1 MILKVC
7 PSCGAEFEGDLC
19 LGCPSCGARAVGP
32 PLAKPEH
39 ELPSY
44 GRALI
49 AVACGFLMSAGLSLA
64 TVMVLVQT
72 KPISLRL
79 GAIEYAGESA
89 AWNLKWVELPI
100 AIAVLWIGVR
110 MLRAVRE
117 MPERFTGLW
126 IARGGFYRI
135 LRALSDYEEL
145 HASLPGQDDVV
156 KELSTL
162 PDPDGSMAE
171 ALLSLDP
178 NGYKPGA
185 VLAEAATTVR
195 ARNLRGTAFRNS
207 SASTSAAQMDHGVAF
222 TTYELRLPGEDKI
235 LGTDDDLVLHDGV
248 INKASELTQPSTERG
263 DRTRFHERRIRRH
276 NYQLHL
282 QPRRSGIRILPID
295 RCQPKS
301 ARTGLP
307 ARNSHSYPLR
317 SAQTVKLS
325 RGLNS
330 SVVSS

>member
-126 IARGGFYRI
+126 IARGGLVAAALATVIMATLIGVTIPERLLARRQQHEAAANAHFYRI
-135 LRALSDYEEL
+135 LRALSDYREL

-235 LGTDDDLVLHDGV
+235 LGNDDDLVLHDGV
-248 INKASELTQPSTERG
+248 INKASELTQPSSASV
-263 DRTRFHERRIRRH
+263 
-276 NYQLHL
+276 
-282 QPRRSGIRILPID
+282 RSNAP
-295 RCQPKS
+295 
-301 ARTGLP
+301 
-307 ARNSHSYPLR
+307 
-317 SAQTVKLS
+317 
-325 RGLNS
+325 
-330 SVVSS
+330 

>member
-1 MILKVC
+1 MILNVC

-19 LGCPSCGARAVGP
+19 VGCPLCGARAVVP

-100 AIAVLWIGVR
+100 AIAALWIGVR

-117 MPERFTGLW
+117 MPERFAGLW
-126 IARGGFYRI
+126 IARAGLVAAALATVIMATLIGVTIPERLVARQQQHEAAAKARFYRI
-135 LRALSDYEEL
+135 LRALSDYREL
-145 HASLPGQDDVV
+145 HGNLPGQDDVV

-162 PDPDGSMAE
+162 PDPDGS
-171 ALLSLDP
+171 
-178 NGYKPGA
+178 KPGA

-235 LGTDDDLVLHDGV
+235 LGNDDDLVLHDGV
-248 INKASELTQPSTERG
+248 INKASELTQPSSTSV
-263 DRTRFHERRIRRH
+263 
-276 NYQLHL
+276 
-282 QPRRSGIRILPID
+282 RSNAP
-295 RCQPKS
+295 
-301 ARTGLP
+301 
-307 ARNSHSYPLR
+307 
-317 SAQTVKLS
+317 
-325 RGLNS
+325 
-330 SVVSS
+330 

>member
-117 MPERFTGLW
+117 MPERFTGLS
-126 IARGGFYRI
+126 IARGGLVAAALATVIMATLIGVTIPERLLARRQQHEAAANSHFYRI

-248 INKASELTQPSTERG
+248 INKASELTQPSSTSV
-263 DRTRFHERRIRRH
+263 
-276 NYQLHL
+276 
-282 QPRRSGIRILPID
+282 RSNAP
-295 RCQPKS
+295 
-301 ARTGLP
+301 
-307 ARNSHSYPLR
+307 
-317 SAQTVKLS
+317 
-325 RGLNS
+325 
-330 SVVSS
+330 

>member
-1 MILKVC
+1 MILIVC

-19 LGCPSCGARAVGP
+19 LGCPSCGARAVGA

-49 AVACGFLMSAGLSLA
+49 AAACGFLMSAGLLLA

-72 KPISLRL
+72 KPVSLRL

-89 AWNLKWVELPI
+89 AWNLKWIELPI
-100 AIAVLWIGVR
+100 AIAALWIGVR

-117 MPERFTGLW
+117 MPERFAGLW
-126 IARGGFYRI
+126 IARGGLVAAALATVIIASLIGVTIPERLLARQQQHEAAAKARFYRI
-135 LRALSDYEEL
+135 LRALSDYREL
-145 HASLPGQDDVV
+145 HGNLPGQDDVV

-171 ALLSLDP
+171 ALSSLDP

-185 VLAEAATTVR
+185 VVAEAATTVR
-195 ARNLRGTAFRNS
+195 SRNLRGTAFRNS
-207 SASTSAAQMDHGVAF
+207 SASASAAQMDHGVTF

-235 LGTDDDLVLHDGV
+235 LGNDDDLVLHDGV
-248 INKASELTQPSTERG
+248 INKAYELTQPSSASV
-263 DRTRFHERRIRRH
+263 
-276 NYQLHL
+276 
-282 QPRRSGIRILPID
+282 RSNAP
-295 RCQPKS
+295 
-301 ARTGLP
+301 
-307 ARNSHSYPLR
+307 
-317 SAQTVKLS
+317 
-325 RGLNS
+325 
-330 SVVSS
+330 